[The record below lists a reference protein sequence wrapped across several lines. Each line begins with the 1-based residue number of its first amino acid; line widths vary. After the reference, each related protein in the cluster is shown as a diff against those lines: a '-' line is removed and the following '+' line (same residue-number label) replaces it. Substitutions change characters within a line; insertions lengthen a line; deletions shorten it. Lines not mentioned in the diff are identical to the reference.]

1 MQEAAKARSK
11 QTSTGGGFPVR
22 AKTMPRKMDM
32 PMKGLSSR
40 PGGMFRRPGAGPG
53 GPISL
58 SRPNATAGG
67 PQRKESGVKMMDI
80 NELPLGFAAMK
91 KRRKQVSFQQV
102 YFGLY
107 EKMQVSADIKILPT
121 LN

>member
-1 MQEAAKARSK
+1 MMQEAAKARSK

-91 KRRKQVSFQQV
+91 KRRKQVSSTS
-102 YFGLY
+102 GLF
-107 EKMQVSADIKILPT
+107 LR
-121 LN
+121 